1 MNYLG
6 INKCSIA
13 DGPGVRVVLWV
24 SGCNVHCNNCQNPQS
39 WDFNAGEQF
48 DDLAKQKLFDALNK
62 SWVQGL
68 TLSGGHPLEYENLPE
83 VYQIINEF
91 REKFHDKD
99 IWLYTGYTL
108 TINDFDTSVDV
119 CFDNGLLTNYILAMC
134 DVVVDGP
141 YIDSMR
147 DITLPFRGST
157 NQRLIDVHK
166 TIKQQEIVLYNTKL

>member
-1 MNYLG
+1 MG
-6 INKCSIA
+6 T
-13 DGPGVRVVLWV
+13 R
-24 SGCNVHCNNCQNPQS
+24 
-39 WDFNAGEQF
+39 
-48 DDLAKQKLFDALNK
+48 
-62 SWVQGL
+62 L

-157 NQRLIDVHK
+157 NQRLIDVHE